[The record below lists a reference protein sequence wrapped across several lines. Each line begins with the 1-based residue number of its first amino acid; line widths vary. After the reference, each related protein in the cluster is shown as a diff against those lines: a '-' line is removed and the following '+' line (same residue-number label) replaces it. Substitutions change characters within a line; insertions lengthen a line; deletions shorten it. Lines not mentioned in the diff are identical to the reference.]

1 MTSQTELRIL
11 TALRS
16 MEPLHDLDS
25 QHLKKLASI
34 AVERKFPEGEIIY
47 KEGDLG
53 QAIYLVQAGEV
64 VIEMEV
70 PEVGR
75 ATVLVVGPGQLF
87 GWSSL
92 FPPRRKGARAR
103 VAKPMRAIVIEA
115 GKLRHLFQSDHA
127 LEFAITQR
135 ITAIVADRVKAT
147 RMQLVKAVSGDKS

>member
-11 TALRS
+11 TVLRS
-16 MEPLHDLDS
+16 MEPLHGLDS

-34 AVERKFPEGEIIY
+34 AVEQEFPEGEIIY

-53 QAIYLVQAGEV
+53 EAIYLIQVGEV

-70 PEVGR
+70 PEIGR
-75 ATVLVVGPGQLF
+75 TTVLVVGPGQLF

-92 FPPRRKGARAR
+92 FPSRPKAARAR

-127 LEFAITQR
+127 LEFAITHQ
-135 ITAIVADRVKAT
+135 ITEIVADRVKAT
-147 RMQLVKAVSGDKS
+147 RLELIKAVSGKKS